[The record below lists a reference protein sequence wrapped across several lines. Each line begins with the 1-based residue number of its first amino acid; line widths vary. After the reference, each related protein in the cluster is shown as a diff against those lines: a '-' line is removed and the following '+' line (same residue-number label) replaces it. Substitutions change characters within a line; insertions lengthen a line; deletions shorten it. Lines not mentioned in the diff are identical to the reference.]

1 MNKINSLI
9 AVVAVCFITVG
20 FIKVK
25 TENRSV
31 ELTNASGTGIN
42 VGDKAPELKF
52 KDPDGKEIALSSLK
66 GKVVLID
73 FWASWCGP
81 CRAEN
86 PNVVNA
92 YNKYKNLKFKDAKG
106 GFAIYSVSLDN
117 DRTLWM
123 NAIKKDN
130 LSWAE
135 HVSDL
140 KGWSS
145 AGAAIYG
152 VNGIPANF
160 LIDANGVIIAKQL
173 RGPYLDMELEK
184 LVQK

>member
-20 FIKVK
+20 FIKVNAN
-25 TENRSV
+25 ENLAV
-31 ELTNASGTGIN
+31 ANAATGTGIN
-42 VGDKAPELKF
+42 VGDKAPDLKF

-66 GKVVLID
+66 GQIVLID

-86 PNVVNA
+86 PNVVVA
-92 YNKYKNLKFKDAKG
+92 YNKFKDAKFKDAKG
-106 GFAIYSVSLDN
+106 FTIYNVSLDS
-117 DRTLWM
+117 DRNLWM

-130 LSWAE
+130 LAWPN

-140 KGWSS
+140 KGWQS
-145 AGAAIYG
+145 AGAATYG
-152 VNGIPANF
+152 VNSIPANF
-160 LIDANGVIIAKQL
+160 LIDANGIIIAKQL

-184 LVQK
+184 LIKK

>member
-20 FIKVK
+20 FIKVNNNK
-25 TENRSV
+25 ATI
-31 ELTNASGTGIN
+31 ASTTGTGIN
-42 VGDKAPELKF
+42 VGDKAPDLKIQ
-52 KDPDGKEIALSSLK
+52 DPDGNVIPLSSLR

-92 YNKYKNLKFKDAKG
+92 YNKFKGAKFKEGK

-117 DRTLWM
+117 DRNLWM
-123 NAIKKDN
+123 AAIKKDN
-130 LSWAE
+130 LAWPH
-135 HVSDL
+135 HVSNL

-145 AGAAIYG
+145 AGVAEYG
-152 VNGIPANF
+152 INSVPANF
-160 LIDANGVIIAKQL
+160 LIDPNGVIIAKQL
-173 RGPYLDMELEK
+173 RGPYLDMEIEK
-184 LVQK
+184 LIQK